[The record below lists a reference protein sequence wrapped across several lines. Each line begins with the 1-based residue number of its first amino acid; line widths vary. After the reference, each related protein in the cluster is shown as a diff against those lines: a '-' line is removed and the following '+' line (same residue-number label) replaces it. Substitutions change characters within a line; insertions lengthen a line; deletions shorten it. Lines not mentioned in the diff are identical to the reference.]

1 MRKKGRLISEVAVVL
16 ALSANYMSITLL
28 NTVWRLETFLL
39 FPMLLIVSLL
49 MGMVTM
55 DTKKALIYACITV
68 FIGTALTTLVM
79 VLPPMVLGEGA
90 SVVDSALNTAL
101 ISVSK
106 LLIFSVVVFI
116 VGAIL
121 GSFLGE
127 WLEPIEEFEI

>member
-1 MRKKGRLISEVAVVL
+1 MRKKGKLIWEVAVVL

-68 FIGTALTTLVM
+68 FIGTALTTLAM
-79 VLPPMVLGEGA
+79 VLPPIVLGEGA

-106 LLIFSVVVFI
+106 LLIFSVIVFI